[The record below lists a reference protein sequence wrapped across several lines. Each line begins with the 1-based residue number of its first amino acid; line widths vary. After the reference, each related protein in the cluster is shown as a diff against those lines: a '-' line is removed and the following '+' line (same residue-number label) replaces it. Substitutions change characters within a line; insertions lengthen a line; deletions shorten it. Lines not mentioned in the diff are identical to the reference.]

1 VRAAVDKPLVA
12 IGGITL
18 ERAPALLEA
27 GIDGL
32 AVISA
37 LKRGGDL
44 EAVARQWMKLGEETE

>member
-1 VRAAVDKPLVA
+1 VRAVVEKPLVA

-27 GIDGL
+27 GIEGL

-37 LKRGGDL
+37 LKGGEDL
-44 EAVARQWMKLGEETE
+44 ESVARTWLAL